1 MKTVTFFA
9 LITLL
14 SLVCLIQAGAHPDG
28 GRGPGPAQHHLETAD
43 WIPWQADER
52 VGDARNWNVF
62 PGTEVLFWADAEPG
76 TAEFPTRAVPGPEVN
91 DPESWFSDE
100 SPSQV
105 YDIMPFADYADLDH
119 RKGHAF
125 QYLTEGCASVG
136 NMDLPGDAGTDN
148 NFFSNGI
155 IQIEWSWDD
164 NDQWGLVFRKSD
176 QHAGYLVFYGH
187 NCAPSVA
194 LVPLTPP
201 PGADAGIADPTGACM
216 AMRGDGLP
224 DDDAGAYGWL
234 PNNDWWFRMDHEHGM
249 FECGVEHC
257 ERNAETRGDMIQG
270 NVEVFF
276 SRIEAIDNNIK
287 VWFWRSDLI
296 PDQTFW
302 DDPLDPDSS
311 KLGEPI
317 IDVTDNRWD
326 HRSGH
331 IGVFNESQGNC
342 AWDNLVVMDHS
353 GWLASGGTSVDP
365 NDKLSTY
372 WGAVKDS
379 EN

>member
-1 MKTVTFFA
+1 MTTQM
-9 LITLL
+9 LM
-14 SLVCLIQAGAHPDG
+14 DG
-28 GRGPGPAQHHLETAD
+28 Y
-43 WIPWQADER
+43 
-52 VGDARNWNVF
+52 
-62 PGTEVLFWADAEPG
+62 
-76 TAEFPTRAVPGPEVN
+76 PT
-91 DPESWFSDE
+91 
-100 SPSQV
+100 
-105 YDIMPFADYADLDH
+105 M
-119 RKGHAF
+119 
-125 QYLTEGCASVG
+125 
-136 NMDLPGDAGTDN
+136 
-148 NFFSNGI
+148 
-155 IQIEWSWDD
+155 
-164 NDQWGLVFRKSD
+164 
-176 QHAGYLVFYGH
+176 
-187 NCAPSVA
+187 
-194 LVPLTPP
+194 
-201 PGADAGIADPTGACM
+201 
-216 AMRGDGLP
+216 
-224 DDDAGAYGWL
+224 
-234 PNNDWWFRMDHEHGM
+234 DWWFRMDHEHGM

-257 ERNAETRGDMIQG
+257 ERNAELRGDMVQG

-287 VWFWRSDLI
+287 VWFSRSDLI

-302 DDPLDPDSS
+302 DNPLDPDSS